1 MRRRKFLAGAG
12 ALAAIPGMGH
22 ADPHP
27 QGKTPEQHSAL
38 PPGIT
43 PSAFANDKTAAAQNC
58 TLKDSIYA

>member
-1 MRRRKFLAGAG
+1 
-12 ALAAIPGMGH
+12 MGH
-22 ADPHP
+22 ADPQP
-27 QGKTPEQHSAL
+27 QGKAPEQHSTL